1 MLVGEIGIPRHEFLY
16 DLKFWEVRRIIRGY
30 RKRGKIF
37 MQLLA
42 ENVYASTFA
51 FRSAEGKKVY
61 DMFPGIFDDDDDE
74 VEPPMTDDEK
84 QELLDLMAAENER
97 LAKINSKPSQ

>member
-1 MLVGEIGIPRHEFLY
+1 MGEIGIPRREFLY

-51 FRSAEGKKVY
+51 IRSAEGKKVQ

>member
-1 MLVGEIGIPRHEFLY
+1 MGEIGIPRREFLY

-30 RKRGKIF
+30 RKRGRIF

-51 FRSAEGKKVY
+51 MRSAEGKKVE

-97 LAKINSKPSQ
+97 LAKINR

>member
-1 MLVGEIGIPRHEFLY
+1 VGEIGITRREFLY

-51 FRSAEGKKVY
+51 MRSAEGKKVE

-74 VEPPMTDDEK
+74 VEPPMTDEEK

>member
-1 MLVGEIGIPRHEFLY
+1 MFVGEIGIPRHEFLY

-51 FRSAEGKKVY
+51 MRSAEGKKVE

-97 LAKINSKPSQ
+97 LAKINR

>member
-1 MLVGEIGIPRHEFLY
+1 MFVGEIGIPRREFLY
-16 DLKFWEVRRIIRGY
+16 DLRFWEVRRIIRGY

-51 FRSAEGKKVY
+51 MRSAEGKKIE

-97 LAKINSKPSQ
+97 LAKINR

>member
-1 MLVGEIGIPRHEFLY
+1 MGEIGIPRREFLY

-51 FRSAEGKKVY
+51 IRSAEGKKVQ

-84 QELLDLMAAENER
+84 QELLDLMEAENER

>member
-1 MLVGEIGIPRHEFLY
+1 MGEIGIPRREFLY
-16 DLKFWEVRRIIRGY
+16 DLKFWEVRRINRGY

-42 ENVYASTFA
+42 ENVYASTYA
-51 FRSAEGKKVY
+51 LRSAEGKKVQ
-61 DMFPGIFDDDDDE
+61 DMFPSIFDDDDDE
-74 VEPPMTDDEK
+74 VEPPMTEDEK

>member
-1 MLVGEIGIPRHEFLY
+1 MGEIGIPRREFLY

-51 FRSAEGKKVY
+51 MRSAEGKKVQ

-74 VEPPMTDDEK
+74 VEPPMTEEEK

>member
-1 MLVGEIGIPRHEFLY
+1 LFVGEIGIPRREFLY

-42 ENVYASTFA
+42 ENVYASTFCI
-51 FRSAEGKKVY
+51 RSAEGKKVQ

-74 VEPPMTDDEK
+74 VEPPMTDEEK

>member
-1 MLVGEIGIPRHEFLY
+1 
-16 DLKFWEVRRIIRGY
+16 
-30 RKRGKIF
+30 

-51 FRSAEGKKVY
+51 FRSAEGKKVN
-61 DMFPGIFDDDDDE
+61 DMFPDIFNNDDDE
-74 VEPPMTDDEK
+74 VEPPMTEKEK

>member
-1 MLVGEIGIPRHEFLY
+1 MSRREFLY
-16 DLKFWEVRRIIRGY
+16 DIKFWEARRILRGY

-51 FRSAEGKKVY
+51 FRGNEGKTVKN
-61 DMFPGIFDDDDDE
+61 MFPILFEDDRDMEPGITE
-74 VEPPMTDDEK
+74 EE
-84 QELLDLMAAENER
+84 QNELLELMAAENAR
-97 LAKINSKPSQ
+97 LQQEKSD

>member
-1 MLVGEIGIPRHEFLY
+1 LFVGEIGIPRREFLY

-51 FRSAEGKKVY
+51 MRSAEGKKVE

-97 LAKINSKPSQ
+97 LAKINR